1 VKSRVNSFTICFTKT
16 DRNAGNINIYIVLS
30 NILLVLLIV
39 LLIAVVVVVIVMVVV
54 DVVVVLLFFTKY
66 KIVIHIS

>member
-1 VKSRVNSFTICFTKT
+1 MKSRVNSFTICFTKT
-16 DRNAGNINIYIVLS
+16 DRNTGNFNIYIVLS

-39 LLIAVVVVVIVMVVV
+39 LLMVVVVVVIVVV
-54 DVVVVLLFFTKY
+54 DVVVVVLFFTKY